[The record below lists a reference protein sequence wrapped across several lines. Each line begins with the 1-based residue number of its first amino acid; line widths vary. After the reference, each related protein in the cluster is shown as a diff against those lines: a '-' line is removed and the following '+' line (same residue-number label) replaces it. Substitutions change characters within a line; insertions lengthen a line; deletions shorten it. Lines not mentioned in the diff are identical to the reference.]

1 MNIRK
6 KGDDMRVK
14 KVRVGIKAI
23 KTALDEFV
31 ETGKS
36 LQNGENAKK
45 DTGVYFTSVEAFR
58 KVLTKR
64 RMEVL
69 HVIRTEKP
77 SSLHELSRILKRDIK
92 NVAMDV
98 KCLTQVGFIEM
109 RSSETVTRATTP
121 SVNYEK
127 IVFEISV

>member
-1 MNIRK
+1 
-6 KGDDMRVK
+6 MRVK
-14 KVRVGIKAI
+14 KVRVRIKDI

-31 ETGKS
+31 ETGNA
-36 LQNGENAKK
+36 LQKEKPTKK
-45 DTGVYFTSVEAFR
+45 ETGVYFTSVEAFR
-58 KVLTKR
+58 KVLTQR

-69 HVIRTEKP
+69 HAIRTKKP
-77 SSLHELSRILKRDIK
+77 ASLHELSRILKRDIK

-98 KCLTQVGFIEM
+98 KYLTQVGFIEM
-109 RSSETVTRATTP
+109 RSAKTVTRATTP

>member
-1 MNIRK
+1 
-6 KGDDMRVK
+6 MRVK
-14 KVRVGIKAI
+14 KVRVEIKDI

-36 LQNGENAKK
+36 LQKEKRAKK
-45 DTGVYFTSVEAFR
+45 ETGVYFTSVEAFR
-58 KVLTKR
+58 KVLTQR

-69 HVIRTEKP
+69 HAIRTERP
-77 SSLHELSRILKRDIK
+77 SSIHELSRILKRDIK

-98 KCLTQVGFIEM
+98 KYLTQVGFIEI
-109 RSSETVTRATTP
+109 RSSRTEARATAP
-121 SVNYEK
+121 FVNYEK